1 MLTEEEKNA
10 GLTGRIIPINIE
22 EQMKSAYIDYSMSV
36 IVSRALP
43 DVRDGMKPVHRRILY
58 DMSAELNL
66 YSDKPTRKSAR
77 IVGDVLGKFHP
88 HGDLSVYDA
97 MVRLAQEWS
106 MRYPLVD
113 GQGNFGSMDGDSPAA
128 MRYTEAR
135 MKKITDEVMADIDKE
150 TVDWTLNFDDT
161 IPEPTVLPTKIPLLI
176 VNGASGI
183 AVGMATNMAPHN
195 LSEVVDACCAYIDNS
210 EITGEEMLH
219 FIKGPDFPT
228 GGIIYG
234 YEGVREA
241 MLTGRGRVMMRAK
254 TDIEH
259 TPSGRE
265 CIVITEIPYMINKAE
280 MIKKIADMINE
291 KKIDGISYI
300 NDESDRDGLRIIII
314 LKHDA
319 VASVVLNTLYKNT
332 PLQTSFAVNNIALVN
347 GRPQLLPMR
356 DLVMHFVNHRHDVV
370 VRRTRYDLRKAEE
383 RLHIV
388 LGLLIAQDNIDE
400 IVHIIRSSQT
410 PDAAKQAMIERFE
423 LSDIQ
428 ASAIIEMRLR
438 ALTGLEY
445 GKLTAERDDLTKL
458 IAHLKDVLENVGMQ
472 MQIVK
477 DELLEIKE
485 KYGDERRS
493 EIVYASEEFNPEDFY
508 ADDDM
513 VITISHM
520 GYIKR
525 TPLAEYRTQNR
536 GGVGAKGS
544 ATRDEDFIEHIYV
557 ASMHNTMLFFTEKG
571 RCYWLKVYEIPEGA
585 RSSKGRAIQNVI
597 QIEPDDKVRAYI
609 NVKRLNDAEY
619 VNNNFIIMCTKDG
632 TIKKTKLEA
641 YSRPRQN
648 GVNAI
653 VIREGDQLIEAKLT
667 SGNAEVMIAAREG
680 KAIRFNESTV
690 RPIGRV
696 GAGVRGIS
704 IEESDEVVGMIC
716 VEPDSTQD
724 VLVLSENGYG
734 KRTDLDEYRITNRG
748 GKGVKTI
755 NVTEKT
761 GKLISIQ
768 AVTDD
773 NDLMIINRSGLT
785 IRTAVSQIRLAG
797 RATQGVRIINLREG
811 DAIASV
817 IVVPANEEEEAPAVE
832 VDGTGAPEP
841 EAEENVSKEQ

>member
-1 MLTEEEKNA
+1 MEEDYVMIPGSGTKK
-10 GLTGRIIPINIE
+10 IIRDVKKEIE
-22 EQMKSAYIDYSMSV
+22 TAFLDYSMSV

-43 DVRDGMKPVHRRILY
+43 DVRDGLKPVHRRILY
-58 DMSAELNL
+58 TMHERGNDPSHP
-66 YSDKPTRKSAR
+66 YRKSADT
-77 IVGDVLGKFHP
+77 VGAVLGSYHP
-88 HGDLSVYDA
+88 HGDASVYDA
-97 MVRLAQEWS
+97 MVRLAQDFS
-106 MRYPLVD
+106 LRYPLVD
-113 GQGNFGSMDGDSPAA
+113 GQGNFGSVDGDPPAA
-128 MRYTEAR
+128 YRYTEAR
-135 MKKITDEVMADIDKE
+135 MSRMAVEMLTDIDKD
-150 TVDWTLNFDDT
+150 TIDWDPNFDET
-161 IPEPTVLPTKIPLLI
+161 KKEPSVLPCRFPNLL
-176 VNGASGI
+176 VNGSQGI
-183 AVGMATNMAPHN
+183 AVGMATNIPPHN
-195 LSEVVDACCAYIDNS
+195 LSEVIDGCVAYIEDPDIDLPGLM
-210 EITGEEMLH
+210 EH
-219 FIKGPDFPT
+219 IKGPDFPT

-280 MIKKIADMINE
+280 MIKKIADLINE
-291 KKIDGISYI
+291 KKIEGISYI
-300 NDESDRDGLRIIII
+300 NDESDRNGMRIIVI

-347 GRPQLLPMR
+347 GRPMMLNLL
-356 DLVMHFVNHRHDVV
+356 DLVRHFVEHRHDVI
-370 VRRTRYDLRKAEE
+370 VRRTRFDLAKAEK

-400 IVHIIRSSQT
+400 IIHIIRSSQT

-544 ATRDEDFIEHIYV
+544 ATRDEDFIEHIYM
-557 ASMHNTMLFFTEKG
+557 ATMHNTMLFFTEKG
-571 RCYWLKVYEIPEGA
+571 RCYWLKVYEIPEGT

-609 NVKRLNDAEY
+609 NVKRLDDAEY
-619 VNNNFIIMCTKDG
+619 VNNNYIIMCTKDG

-667 SGNAEVMIAAREG
+667 SGSAEVMIAAKEG
-680 KAIRFNESTV
+680 KAIRFNENTV

-704 IEESDEVVGMIC
+704 LDEGDEVVGMIC
-716 VEPDSTQD
+716 IEPNSLQD

-755 NVTEKT
+755 NITEKT

-768 AVTDD
+768 AVTDE

-785 IRTAVSQIRLAG
+785 IRTAVDQIRVAG

>member
-1 MLTEEEKNA
+1 M
-10 GLTGRIIPINIE
+10 
-22 EQMKSAYIDYSMSV
+22 
-36 IVSRALP
+36 
-43 DVRDGMKPVHRRILY
+43 
-58 DMSAELNL
+58 
-66 YSDKPTRKSAR
+66 PTP
-77 IVGDVLGKFHP
+77 G
-88 HGDLSVYDA
+88 
-97 MVRLAQEWS
+97 
-106 MRYPLVD
+106 
-113 GQGNFGSMDGDSPAA
+113 
-128 MRYTEAR
+128 
-135 MKKITDEVMADIDKE
+135 
-150 TVDWTLNFDDT
+150 T
-161 IPEPTVLPTKIPLLI
+161 I
-176 VNGASGI
+176 A
-183 AVGMATNMAPHN
+183 
-195 LSEVVDACCAYIDNS
+195 
-210 EITGEEMLH
+210 
-219 FIKGPDFPT
+219 
-228 GGIIYG
+228 
-234 YEGVREA
+234 
-241 MLTGRGRVMMRAK
+241 
-254 TDIEH
+254 
-259 TPSGRE
+259 
-265 CIVITEIPYMINKAE
+265 
-280 MIKKIADMINE
+280 
-291 KKIDGISYI
+291 
-300 NDESDRDGLRIIII
+300 III
-314 LKHDA
+314 LIVLILVVVVSCIQIVQQSKAYVVERLGAFH
-319 VASVVLNTLYKNT
+319 SVWGV
-332 PLQTSFAVNNIALVN
+332 
-347 GRPQLLPMR
+347 G
-356 DLVMHFVNHRHDVV
+356 MHFRLPFIERVVKKVSLKEQVADFDPQPVITKDNVTMQIDTVIYFQITDPKLYTYGVEYPMSAIENLTATTLRNIIGELELDQSLTSRDTINAKMRSILDEATDPWGIKVNRVELKNILPP
-370 VRRTRYDLRKAEE
+370 REIQNAMEKQMKAERE
-383 RLHIV
+383 RRESILQAEGEKASKV
-388 LGLLIAQDNIDE
+388 LIAEGEKQSTLL
-400 IVHIIRSSQT
+400 RA
-410 PDAAKQAMIERFE
+410 DAAKQAMIERFE

-704 IEESDEVVGMIC
+704 IEESDEVIGMIC

-817 IVVPANEEEEAPAVE
+817 MAVPGSEEEELAAVEGGENPAPAATDE
-832 VDGTGAPEP
+832 TSA
-841 EAEENVSKEQ
+841 AEQ

>member
-88 HGDLSVYDA
+88 HGDSSVYDA
-97 MVRLAQEWS
+97 MVRLAQDWS

-195 LSEVVDACCAYIDNS
+195 LSEVVDACCAYVDNP
-210 EITGEEMLH
+210 EITGEELLQYV
-219 FIKGPDFPT
+219 KGPDFPT

-254 TDIEH
+254 TDIEL

-280 MIKKIADMINE
+280 MIKKIADMIND
-291 KKIDGISYI
+291 KKIEGISYI
-300 NDESDRDGLRIIII
+300 NDESDRNGLRIIII

-319 VASVVLNTLYKNT
+319 VASVVLNTLFKNT
-332 PLQTSFAVNNIALVN
+332 PLQTSFAVNNIALVK
-347 GRPQLLPMR
+347 GRPEMLPMR
-356 DLVMHFVNHRHDVV
+356 DLIKYFIEHRHDVV
-370 VRRTRYDLRKAEE
+370 VRRTRYDKRKAEE

-400 IVHIIRSSQT
+400 IVHIIRASQT
-410 PDAAKQAMIERFE
+410 PDAAKQTLIERFE

-438 ALTGLEY
+438 ALTGLEH
-445 GKLTAERDDLTKL
+445 GKLTAERDELMKL
-458 IAHLKDVLENVGMQ
+458 IAHLTEVLENESMQ
-472 MQIVK
+472 MQIIK
-477 DELLEIKE
+477 DELLDMKA

-493 EIVYASEEFNPEDFY
+493 QIVYASEEFNPEDFY

-571 RCYWLKVYEIPEGA
+571 RCFWLKVYEIPEGA

-609 NVKRLNDAEY
+609 NVKSLADAEY

-704 IEESDEVVGMIC
+704 IEESDEVIGMIC
-716 VEPDSTQD
+716 VEPDSKQD

-755 NVTEKT
+755 NITEKT

-768 AVTDD
+768 AVTDE

-785 IRTAVSQIRLAG
+785 IRTAVDQIRVAG

-817 IVVPANEEEEAPAVE
+817 IAVPANEEEEPAVL
-832 VDGTGAPEP
+832 DGAGAPES
-841 EAEENVSKEQ
+841 ESEENVSKEQ